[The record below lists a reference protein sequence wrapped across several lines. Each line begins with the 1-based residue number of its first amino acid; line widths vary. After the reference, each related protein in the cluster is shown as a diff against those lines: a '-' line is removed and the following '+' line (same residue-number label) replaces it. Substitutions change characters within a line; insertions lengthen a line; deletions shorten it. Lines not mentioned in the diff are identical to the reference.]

1 MLRDR
6 PASLEV
12 AEGRDPGAA
21 RVVGRDVSSQR
32 CASVPWFAPTWEQ
45 ADRPR
50 IASSRVIMSQP
61 SRVVNHQHSGP
72 E

>member
-21 RVVGRDVSSQR
+21 RVGRNMSSQR
-32 CASVPWFAPTWEQ
+32 RAGVPLFEPT
-45 ADRPR
+45 
-50 IASSRVIMSQP
+50 
-61 SRVVNHQHSGP
+61 
-72 E
+72 

>member
-21 RVVGRDVSSQR
+21 RVVGRDMSSQR
-32 CASVPWFAPTWEQ
+32 CAGVPLFVPT
-45 ADRPR
+45 
-50 IASSRVIMSQP
+50 
-61 SRVVNHQHSGP
+61 
-72 E
+72 